1 MSVTRCLG
9 ALDVLREDRS
19 YYPGADVIWMSQFL
33 DCFSEQEI
41 LKIPGNAV
49 AVMDRDTVL
58 YIIELFWDR
67 QKYDAARFSLNA
79 TSLYFTCIANGKSR
93 MYHSG
98 DMKALVRQAGLV
110 VEQETDD
117 VGEWQTVFRCR
128 RA

>member
-58 YIIELFWDR
+58 YIIELFRDR
-67 QKYDAARFSLNA
+67 QKYEAARFSLDA

-93 MYHSG
+93 MYHSA
-98 DMKALVRQAGLV
+98 DIKALVYEAGLI

-117 VGEWQTVFRCR
+117 ISEGHTVLRCR
-128 RA
+128 LA

>member
-1 MSVTRCLG
+1 MSVTSCLG

-58 YIIELFWDR
+58 YIIELFRDR
-67 QKYDAARFSLNA
+67 QKYEAARFSLDA

-93 MYHSG
+93 MYHSA
-98 DMKALVRQAGLV
+98 DYKALVYEAGLI

-117 VGEWQTVFRCR
+117 ISEGHTVLRCR
-128 RA
+128 LA